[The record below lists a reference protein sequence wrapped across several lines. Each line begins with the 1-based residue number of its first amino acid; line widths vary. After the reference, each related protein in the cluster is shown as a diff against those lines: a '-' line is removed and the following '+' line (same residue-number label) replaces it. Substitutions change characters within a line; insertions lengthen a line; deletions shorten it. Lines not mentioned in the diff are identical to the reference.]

1 MNIESCIEAL
11 RQRVGSNCGLGAT
24 LKFDCGDDGVAYIDG
39 RAVPNTVDGENRDAD
54 CTVTITLA
62 NLGALLDR
70 SLEPTTGFMLGKF
83 KVAGDMA
90 VAMRLNRVV

>member
-1 MNIESCIEAL
+1 MTIEDCISAL
-11 RQRVGSNCGLGAT
+11 RQRVGVDCGLGAT
-24 LKFDCGDDGVAYIDG
+24 LKFDCGPDGTAFIDG
-39 RAVPNTVDGENRDAD
+39 RAVPNAVNGEDREAD
-54 CTVTITLA
+54 CTVRISIA
-62 NLGALLDR
+62 NLAALLDG